1 MGLLTP
7 GLGLIFWMTL
17 TFLIVLFILGKWGW
31 PVVIKGLKKRET
43 DIKNS
48 LLAAENAKKE
58 MEKLKAGNEE
68 LLAQAREERDNILK
82 EAKLSGNQLIEE
94 AKLKAKDEADK
105 IILQARENINYE
117 KEKVLKDLKDQMA
130 QMSLDIAQK
139 VLEQEVKNPQVEEE
153 LIKEQIEKMSFR

>member
-7 GLGLIFWMTL
+7 GIGLIFWMTL

-31 PVVIKGLKKRET
+31 PVIIKSLKKREE

-82 EAKLSGNQLIEE
+82 EAKQAGNQMIED
-94 AKLKAKDEADK
+94 ARQKAKSEAEK
-105 IILQARENINYE
+105 IILQARENINFE
-117 KEKVLKDLKDQMA
+117 KEKAIKEVQSQMA
-130 QMSLDIAQK
+130 QLSLDIAQK
-139 VLEQEVKNPQVEEE
+139 VLEQEVKDPQMSSQ
-153 LIKEQIEKMSFR
+153 LIAKQLEKISFK

>member
-7 GLGLIFWMTL
+7 GIGLIFWMTL

-31 PVVIKGLKKRET
+31 PVIIKSLKKREE

-82 EAKLSGNQLIEE
+82 EAKQAGNQMIED
-94 AKLKAKDEADK
+94 ARQKAKSEAEK
-105 IILQARENINYE
+105 IILQARENINFE
-117 KEKVLKDLKDQMA
+117 KEKEIKEVQSQMA
-130 QMSLDIAQK
+130 QLSLDIAQK
-139 VLEQEVKNPQVEEE
+139 VLEQEVKDPQMSSQ
-153 LIKEQIEKMSFR
+153 LIAKQLEKISFK